1 VSNRRACAGTSLPEA
16 IVALTVGLLVLQ
28 LGLAT
33 LARFRTAQ
41 ADLAARSDELVA
53 LRISR
58 HVLRREL
65 RHGLPGRDWTA
76 DADSLS
82 LRAFRGT
89 AIVCASDSVAAEMVV
104 SYSGDRAPDPAKDS
118 VLLLTADGRL
128 SVRAL
133 AGTGVA
139 PTPCT
144 GPTAGVAA
152 RWRLDLGGPTGVVV
166 ARLFERGSYHL
177 SGAAL
182 RYRRGTSGRQPLT
195 PEVWSNA
202 SAWDVSADR
211 LGVGLVP
218 VAPGAGSATPWS
230 GFLAWLTPE

>member
-1 VSNRRACAGTSLPEA
+1 MVAPRRRAPAGASLPEA
-16 IVALTVGLLVLQ
+16 IVALVVGLLVLQ

-33 LARFRTAQ
+33 LARLRAAQ
-41 ADLAARSDELVA
+41 ADLAARADELVA

-65 RHGLPGRDWTA
+65 RHGLPGRDWSA

-89 AIVCASDSVAAEMVV
+89 AIVCAADSVAAAVVV
-104 SYSGDRAPDPAKDS
+104 SYRGDRAPDPSKDS
-118 VLLLTADGRL
+118 VLLVTADGR
-128 SVRAL
+128 SAVRAL

-139 PTPCT
+139 PTPCP
-144 GPTAGVAA
+144 GSPAGATA
-152 RWRLDLGGPTGVVV
+152 RWRLDLGAPTGTVV

-182 RYRRGTSGRQPLT
+182 RYRRGASGRQPLT
-195 PEVWSNA
+195 PEVWSTA
-202 SAWDVSADR
+202 SDWDISAER

-218 VAPGAGSATPWS
+218 SVGSSGQWS